1 MQLNGEQ
8 GLPRNRA
15 LEVASRWRTV
25 GVVILCALLLQ
36 ACATESRRRA
46 VPLDQQT
53 KARPAGFP
61 YGMRYFPQDAVS
73 IETFQ
78 QDFQSAWI
86 FEQGALLARLDTSPL
101 PPAAY
106 LAISGGGDDGA
117 FGAGLLNGWTK
128 SGTRPTF
135 MLVTGVST
143 GALIAPFAFLGPDYD
158 AKLKAF
164 FTEVPLSD
172 IAAQRPLPAW
182 YFGDSIADSTVLQK
196 LVRQYMT
203 KEILDAIAAEHQKGR
218 MLLIGTTNLDSRL
231 PTVWNITK
239 IAATRSP
246 KALELVQ
253 KIIIASAAIPGTFSP
268 VMIDVETGA
277 GAFQEMHVDGATAAQ
292 MFVYPAAIKLEELAA
307 ASAARRAIKLYII
320 RNARLDP
327 EWTQVE
333 RRTLPIAMRAISTLT
348 QYQGLGDLY
357 QIYSVARRDGV
368 DFNLAYVPPTFRTP
382 HTTDFDATYMRALFD
397 VGYRMSESGYP
408 WAKAPPILLS
418 GVDTSAPSGEVTNK

>member
-1 MQLNGEQ
+1 
-8 GLPRNRA
+8 
-15 LEVASRWRTV
+15 
-25 GVVILCALLLQ
+25 
-36 ACATESRRRA
+36 
-46 VPLDQQT
+46 
-53 KARPAGFP
+53 
-61 YGMRYFPQDAVS
+61 MRYFPQDAVS
-73 IETFQ
+73 VQTFE

-86 FEQGALLARLDTSPL
+86 FEQATLLAKLDAGPL

-128 SGTRPTF
+128 SGTRPKF

-158 AKLKAF
+158 AKLKSF
-164 FTEVPLSD
+164 YTEVSLSD
-172 IAAQRPLPAW
+172 IASQRPLPAW
-182 YFGDSIADSTVLQK
+182 FFGDSIADSTLLQN
-196 LVRQYMT
+196 LVRQYLT
-203 KEILDAIAAEHQKGR
+203 KEVLDAIADEHQKGR

-253 KIIIASAAIPGTFSP
+253 RIIVASAAIPGTFSP
-268 VMIDVETGA
+268 VMIDVETEA
-277 GAFQEMHVDGATAAQ
+277 GAYQEMHVDGATSAQ

-307 ASAARRAIKLYII
+307 ASAAKRAIKLYLI

-327 EWTQVE
+327 EWAQVE

-368 DFNLAYVPPTFRTP
+368 DFNLAYVPSTFRTP
-382 HTTDFDATYMRALFD
+382 HTSDFDASYMRSLFD
-397 VGYRMSESGYP
+397 IGFRMGNAGYP

-418 GVDTSAPSGEVTNK
+418 GVEASAAGADAKKK